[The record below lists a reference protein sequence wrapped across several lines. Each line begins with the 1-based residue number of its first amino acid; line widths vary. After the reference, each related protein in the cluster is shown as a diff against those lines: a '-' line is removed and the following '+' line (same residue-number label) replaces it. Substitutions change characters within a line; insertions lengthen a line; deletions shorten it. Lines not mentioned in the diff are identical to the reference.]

1 MKPLLAASVVAVVM
15 AVGGLFLSTGP
26 AFADFVCPI
35 LPISDEAVENSGA
48 GFAQIGE
55 GDYTIITTIVPEND
69 APNNNTGAPGAA
81 HGVPGDSDYTAI
93 WDQDVDPGATL
104 NPQD

>member
-35 LPISDEAVENSGA
+35 LPISDKAVENSDA

-55 GDYTIITTIVPEND
+55 GDYTIITTI
-69 APNNNTGAPGAA
+69 APNHNTGAPPTA